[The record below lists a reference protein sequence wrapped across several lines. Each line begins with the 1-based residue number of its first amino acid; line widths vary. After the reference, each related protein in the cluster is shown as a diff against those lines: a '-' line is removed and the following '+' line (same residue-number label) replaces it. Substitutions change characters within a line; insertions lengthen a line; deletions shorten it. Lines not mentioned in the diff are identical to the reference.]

1 MSSCH
6 HHFIKQNL
14 LIDLIC
20 CIHSCFKVAP
30 YYCRPKFG
38 GKPCQGSKERFRV
51 MLPTDNG
58 KCEPY
63 SFTGLVSQ
71 FSLHKKKFFFKDFLS
86 KFDQIRSYLV
96 FEKKNFMAAF
106 YGWGSTVS
114 YLQSHYEE
122 AVYFLPLSS

>member
-1 MSSCH
+1 M
-6 HHFIKQNL
+6 
-14 LIDLIC
+14 
-20 CIHSCFKVAP
+20 AP

-71 FSLHKKKFFFKDFLS
+71 FLLLKKKFLKDFLGS
-86 KFDQIRSYLV
+86 QV
-96 FEKKNFMAAF
+96 F
-106 YGWGSTVS
+106 SD
-114 YLQSHYEE
+114 
-122 AVYFLPLSS
+122 FLHEDRKLKMLK